1 MSKEKKMITSEEFDL
16 AMQII
21 ADYKVQLD
29 QQLKDVLAKD
39 QKINIQG
46 DIKEN
51 TFRVLQ
57 KYYQMYYAM
66 TLHWEDLKAMDRHLL
81 ETIDYD
87 KIKLLKGHEHMS
99 LQLLKKLMLTHSII
113 DKKDL

>member
-1 MSKEKKMITSEEFDL
+1 MAKEKKIITSEEFDL
-16 AMQII
+16 AIELI
-21 ADYKVQLD
+21 ANYKSQLD
-29 QQLKDVLAKD
+29 TQLKNILAID

-57 KYYQMYYAM
+57 KYYQMYFAL

-81 ETIDYD
+81 EAIDYD
-87 KIKLLKGHEHMS
+87 KIKLLKGSEHMS
-99 LQLLKKLMLTHSII
+99 LNLLKKLMIRHSII
-113 DKKDL
+113 K